1 MAIEI
6 LFDDA
11 PGEDSEGRLSLWL
24 DQRIGFSLNRRLALY
39 QNLAR
44 KLRQN
49 EMINRVLLRRAEQAG
64 KFGNRWEARMLR
76 RIERLLTDEGASF
89 AYTLQP
95 FVPDDEFTMLL
106 SGEQADDLPA
116 ALDMICDTRT
126 RVAGLAREFRTAWVE
141 PALYVVMAVA
151 ALAITARFALPK
163 IEQGLRESGTSSA
176 ALTLLLAMSRIGTI
190 PATVAA
196 FAGLVGVFLAIRWSL
211 PRMTGRLRVWLEYI
225 PPWSIY
231 RDMHGYLWICSFL
244 AQCKIGIADVDALE
258 NQAQDSRSSWLRAR
272 LNTIQGL
279 MVNEGV
285 TLPRAMEL
293 SGLNFPSPE
302 IIREID
308 DIWGDEGDYD
318 TLLAQGKA
326 WVDRIED
333 RTRTQIKVM
342 RGVTTGAAILLI
354 GLIMLLEIQ
363 IGQDSLPQ

>member
-1 MAIEI
+1 
-6 LFDDA
+6 
-11 PGEDSEGRLSLWL
+11 
-24 DQRIGFSLNRRLALY
+24 
-39 QNLAR
+39 
-44 KLRQN
+44 
-49 EMINRVLLRRAEQAG
+49 
-64 KFGNRWEARMLR
+64 
-76 RIERLLTDEGASF
+76 
-89 AYTLQP
+89 
-95 FVPDDEFTMLL
+95 
-106 SGEQADDLPA
+106 
-116 ALDMICDTRT
+116 
-126 RVAGLAREFRTAWVE
+126 
-141 PALYVVMAVA
+141 VVHA

-176 ALTLLLAMSRIGTI
+176 ALTLLLAMSQIGTV
-190 PATVAA
+190 PATIAA
-196 FAGLVGVFLAIRWSL
+196 FAGLAGVFLAIRWSL
-211 PRMTGRLRVWLEYI
+211 PRMAGRLRVWLEYI

-258 NQAQDSRSSWLRAR
+258 NQAQDSRSPWLRSR
-272 LNTIQGL
+272 LNTVQAL

-318 TLLAQGKA
+318 TLLAQSKL

-342 RGVTTGAAILLI
+342 RGVTTGAAILFI
-354 GLIMLLEIQ
+354 GLTRCHPATMCRSAPCFGIWQNPSRGQPRHRAGSSIRISTARCSKPWSALKCGPVRQRQTPAKVLLQHSIRPSS
-363 IGQDSLPQ
+363 G

>member
-1 MAIEI
+1 MAIQI
-6 LFDDA
+6 LFDNA
-11 PGEDSEGRLSLWL
+11 PSEDGEGQLSLWF

-49 EMINRVLLRRAEQAG
+49 EMINKVLLRRAEQAG

-76 RIERLLTDEGASF
+76 RIERLLTDEGTSF

-126 RVAGLAREFRTAWVE
+126 RVARLAREFRTAWIE
-141 PALYVVMAVA
+141 PVLYIVIAVVALTIA
-151 ALAITARFALPK
+151 ARFALPK
-163 IEQGLRESGTSSA
+163 IEQGLEASGTSSA
-176 ALTLLLAMSRIGTI
+176 ALTLMLTISRVSTI
-190 PATVAA
+190 PATIAV
-196 FAGLVGVFLAIRWSL
+196 FAGLVSAFLAIRWSL
-211 PRMTGRLRVWLEYI
+211 PRMTGRLRVGLERI

-258 NQAQDSRSSWLRAR
+258 NQAQDSRSPWLRRR
-272 LNTIQGL
+272 LNILQAL

-293 SGLNFPSPE
+293 SRLNFPSPE

-308 DIWGDEGDYD
+308 DVWGDEGDYD
-318 TLLAQGKA
+318 TLLTQSRV
-326 WVDRIED
+326 WVDQIED
-333 RTRTQIKVM
+333 RTRVQIKVM
-342 RGVTTGAAILLI
+342 RSVTTGAAILFI
-354 GLIMLLEIQ
+354 GFIMLLELQ

>member
-1 MAIEI
+1 MSLEI
-6 LFDDA
+6 LFDDNTCD
-11 PGEDSEGRLSLWL
+11 ESEARLGLWL

-39 QNLAR
+39 LNLAR

-76 RIERLLTDEGASF
+76 RIERLLTDNGASF

-126 RVAGLAREFRTAWVE
+126 RVAGLAKEFRTAWIE
-141 PALYVVMAVA
+141 PAMYVVLAVV

-163 IEQGLRESGTSSA
+163 IAQGLEATGTASA
-176 ALTLLLAMSRIGTI
+176 ALTLMLTISHVSTI
-190 PATVAA
+190 PATIAV
-196 FAGLVGVFLAIRWSL
+196 FASLTGVFLAIRWSL
-211 PRMTGRLRVWLEYI
+211 PHMTGRLRVVLEYI
-225 PPWSIY
+225 PPWSVY
-231 RDMHGYLWICSFL
+231 RDLHGYLWICSFL
-244 AQCKIGIADVDALE
+244 AQCKIGIADVDALK
-258 NQAQDSRSSWLRAR
+258 NQAQDSRSPWLRSR
-272 LNTIQGL
+272 LNTIHAL

-302 IIREID
+302 VIREID

-318 TLLAQGKA
+318 TLLSQSRA
-326 WVDRIED
+326 WVNRIED

-342 RGVTTGAAILLI
+342 RGVTTGVAILFI
-354 GLIMLLEIQ
+354 GLIMLLELQ